1 MAPVN
6 RLAAAAETQSD
17 YCTGC
22 TNICQSAVGEN
33 IPIGDVMRYLMYCR
47 SYGDW
52 HLAMAA
58 FNKIPEKI
66 RRRLADTDY
75 SMAEEKCPQ
84 NMAIGQL
91 MKAAIKELS

>member
-1 MAPVN
+1 
-6 RLAAAAETQSD
+6 
-17 YCTGC
+17 
-22 TNICQSAVGEN
+22 
-33 IPIGDVMRYLMYCR
+33 MRYLMYCR